1 MGNWYYL
8 VSQLPALPQDIS
20 APLPVTEEYFME
32 LCSRFLDGKALKTM
46 QSLSLEPPRSKKST
60 GSATVDTWYDW
71 ERKLRFALGTIR
83 AQRMKKEF
91 SVEDASFPAD
101 IMQTARTACGFDSP
115 LEAEL
120 FLNGERLKLLES
132 ISPSDCF
139 STDAVFAYALK
150 LKLANRMRKFD
161 AELGMSSYKKIYEK
175 ILEGGLA

>member
-8 VSQLPALPQDIS
+8 VSQLPALPSDVN

-32 LCSRFLDGKALKTM
+32 LCSRFLDGKSLKTM
-46 QSLSLEPPRSKKST
+46 ESLTLEPPRSKKAT
-60 GSATVDTWYDW
+60 GSATVDAWYSW
-71 ERKLRFALGTIR
+71 ERKLRLALGTIR
-83 AQRMKKEF
+83 AQRMKKDF

-101 IMQTARTACGFDSP
+101 IMQTARTACGFESP

-132 ISPSDCF
+132 ITPSDGF

-150 LKLANRMRKFD
+150 LKLAGRMRKFN
-161 AELGMSSYKKIYEK
+161 AEQGMSSYKKIYEQ
-175 ILEGGLA
+175 ILEGGIA